1 MVFFE
6 MQKSERIVLGNCT
19 DEHQKAFFELLGAEA
34 IHFGYGMFASEGIPA
49 GGLFNWK
56 LDTSDGRVYSLDA
69 ADYPRLNFS
78 YLPSHLRTHVRQKST
93 TAG

>member
-34 IHFGYGMFASEGIPA
+34 IHFGYVMLASGCP
-49 GGLFNWK
+49 FNWK
-56 LDTSDGRVYSLDA
+56 LDTSDGRIYSLD
-69 ADYPRLNFS
+69 
-78 YLPSHLRTHVRQKST
+78 
-93 TAG
+93 TALT